1 MQELDQW
8 IEAKVVDPLRFGDA
22 PDDPDARSVDDIIG
36 DAPDDPDARSV
47 DDIIDEVHLA
57 IRAKVL
63 ESYKNGIKAGSRPL
77 PDGARKGQRYAQAKT
92 R

>member
-1 MQELDQW
+1 MSEQEKPKSFMQELDQW

-22 PDDPDARSVDDIIG
+22 PDDPDARSVDDII
-36 DAPDDPDARSV
+36 
-47 DDIIDEVHLA
+47 DEVHLV

-63 ESYKNGIKAGSRPL
+63 ESYKNGLKAGSRPL
-77 PDGARKGQRYAQAKT
+77 PDGARKEQRYAQAKT

>member
-1 MQELDQW
+1 MSEQEKPKSFMQELDQW
-8 IEAKVVDPLRFGDA
+8 IEAKVVDPLRF
-22 PDDPDARSVDDIIG
+22 G

>member
-8 IEAKVVDPLRFGDA
+8 IEAKVVDPLRF
-22 PDDPDARSVDDIIG
+22 G

-77 PDGARKGQRYAQAKT
+77 PDGARKEQRYAQAKT

>member
-1 MQELDQW
+1 MSEQEKPKSFMQELNQW
-8 IEAKVVDPLRFGDA
+8 IDAKVVDPLTHG
-22 PDDPDARSVDDIIG
+22 DPDEDPNARSW
-36 DAPDDPDARSV
+36 
-47 DDIIDEVHLA
+47 DDIIDEVHEA

-77 PDGARKGQRYAQAKT
+77 PDGARKEQRYAQAKT

>member
-1 MQELDQW
+1 MSEQEKPKSFMQELDQW
-8 IEAKVVDPLRFGDA
+8 IEADVVHPLIYGDDD
-22 PDDPDARSVDDIIG
+22 DDPNARSWEDI
-36 DAPDDPDARSV
+36 V
-47 DDIIDEVHLA
+47 EQVHHA

-77 PDGARKGQRYAQAKT
+77 PDGARKEQRYAQAKT

>member
-22 PDDPDARSVDDIIG
+22 PDDPDARSW
-36 DAPDDPDARSV
+36 

>member
-8 IEAKVVDPLRFGDA
+8 IEAKVVDPLRF
-22 PDDPDARSVDDIIG
+22 G